1 MAFVD
6 SGQRRNSCT
15 KPQDIRRP
23 NKMNWCE
30 YAKRAPGREHE
41 NMTSGL
47 TETLLAPSDDTT
59 QCHSLAAQLAKGL
72 YPGLSIDTLSLF
84 CRGEPCCPLQL
95 EFNVDGE
102 LVWLVEPAATPQDN
116 TDYFPLAGMG
126 SSKASRTN
134 EVAGRTTMGL
144 FLLCDR
150 GNRCLIFGEH
160 RSFQPRVRFLFRHRL
175 HGNLAR
181 RFRPWSSRPQCRTS
195 DGFNGDDC
203 SPTKLYFRLRVD

>member
-1 MAFVD
+1 
-6 SGQRRNSCT
+6 
-15 KPQDIRRP
+15 
-23 NKMNWCE
+23 
-30 YAKRAPGREHE
+30 
-41 NMTSGL
+41 MTSGL

-72 YPGLSIDTLSLF
+72 CPGLSIDTLSLF

-126 SSKASRTN
+126 SSKALRTN

-150 GNRCLIFGEH
+150 VTGATGVS
-160 RSFQPRVRFLFRHRL
+160 SFASIGPS
-175 HGNLAR
+175 NLVYV
-181 RFRPWSSRPQCRTS
+181 FCSDIDCMGISR
-195 DGFNGDDC
+195 DGFARGGRRDHNVGPLMA
-203 SPTKLYFRLRVD
+203 SMAMTVRQPSSTSG